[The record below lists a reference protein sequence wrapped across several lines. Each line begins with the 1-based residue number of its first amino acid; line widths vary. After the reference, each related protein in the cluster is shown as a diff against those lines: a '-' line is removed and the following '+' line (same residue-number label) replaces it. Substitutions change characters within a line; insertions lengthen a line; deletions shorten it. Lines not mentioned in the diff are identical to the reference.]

1 MIPRRREYYQG
12 PAPILARVVLMR
24 APMATINS
32 PGVATGVPPA
42 LSQTPDFSLVLG
54 GPLYQLWRGT
64 HLAGDT
70 LQLMHRRIIALALV
84 AWAPLL
90 VLSAA
95 EGHAWGG
102 GVTAPFLRDV
112 DVHLRLLLAIP
123 LLVVAEIVVHRR
135 MRPVVGLFLDR
146 GLIPDDARG
155 RFDAAIASA
164 LRLRNSVAAELLL
177 IAVVYAV
184 GVGVVWRTQ
193 VALDVTSW
201 YGVGEA
207 GRLQPSMAGWWF
219 GLVSLPL
226 FQFLLLRWYFRL
238 FIWARF
244 QWQVSRID
252 LRLVPTNPDGSGGLG
267 FLGAVSYAFAPVL
280 AAQGVVLAGTIAS
293 KIFFGGAA
301 LLEFKVEIIGLV
313 ALMVFVILGP
323 TLVFS
328 PRLEAAKRAGLR
340 EYGTLA
346 QRYVREFDTKWL
358 RGGAPAD
365 EPLVGSAD
373 IQSLADLNNSYDVVK
388 SMRWVPFTM
397 QTVLQ
402 LAVTTLLP
410 VLPLTLTMISFEEL
424 LDRVLAVLF

>member
-1 MIPRRREYYQG
+1 MHS
-12 PAPILARVVLMR
+12 
-24 APMATINS
+24 PMATMNL
-32 PGVATGVPPA
+32 PGAAAPAPPG
-42 LSQTPDFSLVLG
+42 LSQTADFSLVLG

-64 HLAGDT
+64 RLAGDG
-70 LQLMHRRIIALALV
+70 LQLLHRRIIALTLM

-90 VLSAA
+90 VLTIA
-95 EGHAWGG
+95 EGRAWGAS
-102 GVTAPFLRDV
+102 VTVPFLRDV
-112 DVHLRLLLAIP
+112 EVHLRLLLALP
-123 LLVVAEIVVHRR
+123 LLVVAELVVHQR

-146 GLIPDDARG
+146 GLIPDDARA

-177 IAVVYAV
+177 IAIVYVV
-184 GVGVVWRTQ
+184 GVGLVWRTQ
-193 VALDVTSW
+193 MVLDVTSW
-201 YGVGEA
+201 YGVVEA

-219 GLVSLPL
+219 GIVSLPL

-252 LRLVPTNPDGSGGLG
+252 LQLVPTNPDGSGGLG

-280 AAQGVVLAGTIAS
+280 AAQGVMLAAGIAS
-293 KIFFGGAA
+293 KIFFAGAA
-301 LLEFKVEIIGLV
+301 LVQFKVEIIGLV
-313 ALMVFVILGP
+313 AVMIFVILGP

-328 PRLEAAKRAGLR
+328 PKLEAAKRKGLR

-346 QRYVREFDTKWL
+346 QRYAREFDIKWL
-358 RGGAPAD
+358 RGGALEG
-365 EPLVGSAD
+365 EPFIGSAD
-373 IQSLADLNNSYDVVK
+373 IQSLADMNNSYEAVK

-410 VLPLTLTMISFEEL
+410 VLPLMLTMISLEEL
-424 LDRVLAVLF
+424 LDRLLAVVF